1 MKIIKY
7 LYERINEEIAD
18 AEWYIRHAMRVKEE
32 YPELSRV
39 LSNLSAQELEH
50 SQMLHTEAVNIIR
63 KYRDEHGEPP
73 QAMMAVYDYLHDR
86 EIENYNKVKS
96 MQDRYRQS

>member
-7 LYERINEEIAD
+7 LYERIEEEIAD
-18 AEWYIRHAMRVKEE
+18 AEGYIKRAIRYKEE

-50 SQMLHTEAVNIIR
+50 SQMLHTEAVNLIR

-73 QAMMAVYDYLHDR
+73 QAMLAVYDYLHER
-86 EIENYNKVKS
+86 EIEKYNEVKAL
-96 MQDRYRQS
+96 QERYRNG

>member
-1 MKIIKY
+1 MKVIKY
-7 LYERINEEIAD
+7 LCEKILEEIRDAD
-18 AEWYIRHAMRVKEE
+18 EYIRHAMKYKEE
-32 YPELSRV
+32 YPEMSRV
-39 LSNLSAQELEH
+39 LANLSSQELEH
-50 SQMLHTEAVNIIR
+50 SQMLHTEAATMIKR
-63 KYRDEHGEPP
+63 YRDEHGEPP